1 MTGASGPRSRS
12 LGHQATNCP
21 CPGVS
26 PWSLQTWVDLFSE
39 HTDFFF
45 FPPKTPE
52 AWPICSVADFFL
64 FMKM

>member
-45 FPPKTPE
+45 FSSKN
-52 AWPICSVADFFL
+52 S
-64 FMKM
+64 